1 MLMTN
6 QEFLR
11 RISGHGAKAHSGL
24 RRHFGLSGLMCTTA
38 LIVMGTSGFAETPPP
53 APAPSWNTEPYS
65 VAAPVTSD
73 ISQID
78 GAVGATNSLS
88 INSTGT
94 LAIVNGVTQ
103 GGTVSAVQDAELGS
117 NTLNITTDSTA
128 GANPNYIFVSQL
140 GDVTQTL
147 TITGAG
153 NKVYLVDFGGT
164 EVSIDDTIVL
174 TGDNNTMTLE
184 TKAIISAHT
193 LLGVDIT
200 GDSHTIYVSNDEF
213 SKLTLY
219 LNGFADDV
227 SVVQDNSGVTQQ
239 YTATMSLFNEA
250 DVNITAS
257 TFGNVVSIA
266 QTGTN
271 NLLDFDLFGDGNNIT
286 VNQVNSGVGVND
298 LTVDLSDDDVDLTI
312 NASGAGVN
320 AFTVAGTGNVLT
332 IKSDPNADGL
342 SSANAEANVT
352 VLGSQNTL
360 NSQNYTDVA
369 ITLGA
374 DGAPVAGNT
383 VTTNGNVDVAIFS
396 NDNTVTFNNDSTDD
410 SFIPFIFIGE
420 GESGLIDNDSNTI
433 NATNTDPFG
442 DQTDFELYIS
452 GNGNGYDLDTSGLV
466 SAYVEIVGN
475 SNDVIGSSGVL
486 GADFSLHLIGN
497 DNDVDFDNLSSF
509 DNTAQLG
516 IVVVGN
522 LNNLTLASTAAEVY
536 SSHFHVVGNR
546 NTFSYDLLAGVD
558 HTTVGSDFGATFT
571 AASTSGGRSYYN
583 LAMDAFGTG
592 FTKFTTGAS
601 SMVITGDCSYSE
613 DPNGDGFCS

>member
-1 MLMTN
+1 MTN
-6 QEFLR
+6 LE
-11 RISGHGAKAHSGL
+11 ISRHITGQGAKAHSGL
-24 RRHFGLSGLMCTTA
+24 RCKVGLSGLMCTTA
-38 LIVMGTSGFAETPPP
+38 LIVVGTSGFAETL
-53 APAPSWNTEPYS
+53 PSWDTEPYF
-65 VAAPVTSD
+65 VTVPSSSD

-78 GAVGATNSLS
+78 GAGDATNSLS

-94 LAIVNGVTQ
+94 LAIVNGVTKS
-103 GGTVSAVQDAELGS
+103 GTVSAVQDAALGS
-117 NTLNITTDSTA
+117 NTLNITTDSAA
-128 GANPNYIFVSQL
+128 GDNPNYIFVSQL

-164 EVSIDDTIVL
+164 ADSINDEIVL
-174 TGDNNTMTLE
+174 NGNDNIMTLE
-184 TKAIISAHT
+184 TSAFMSAHT
-193 LLGVDIT
+193 LLGVDIY

-227 SVVQDNSGVTQQ
+227 SVVQDNSGVTEQ
-239 YTATMSLFNEA
+239 YTASMTLFNEA
-250 DVNITAS
+250 DVSIIAS
-257 TFGNVVSIA
+257 NFGNVVSIA

-271 NLLDFDLFGDGNNIT
+271 NVLDFDLQGDGNNIT
-286 VNQVNSGVGVND
+286 VNQVNSGVGLND

-352 VLGSQNTL
+352 VLGNQNIL
-360 NSQNYTDVA
+360 DSQNYTDVA
-369 ITLGA
+369 VTLGA
-374 DGAPVAGNT
+374 YGATVTGNT
-383 VTTNGNVDVAIFS
+383 VTTSGNVEVGIFS
-396 NDNTVTFNNDSTDD
+396 DDNTVTFYNDDGND
-410 SFIPFIFIGE
+410 SFIPYIFIGE
-420 GESGLIDNDSNTI
+420 GENGLTDNDGNTI
-433 NATNTDPFG
+433 NATNTDMF
-442 DQTDFELYIS
+442 DLQTDFKLYIS
-452 GNGNGYDLDTSGLV
+452 GNGNGYDLDTWDLS

-475 SNDVIGSSGVL
+475 SNDVIGSNGVINSVFEL
-486 GADFSLHLIGN
+486 VLIGN
-497 DNDVDFDNLSSF
+497 DNDVNFDNLYSI
-509 DNTAQLG
+509 DNNAQLG
-516 IVVVGN
+516 IEVLGN

-536 SSHFHVVGNR
+536 SSNFRVEGNR
-546 NTFSYDLLAGVD
+546 NTFSYDLLAGVV

-571 AASTSGGRSYYN
+571 ATSTSGGRSYYN
-583 LAMDAFGTG
+583 LSMDAFGTG

-613 DPNGDGFCS
+613 DSNGVGACS

>member
-1 MLMTN
+1 MTN
-6 QEFLR
+6 LE
-11 RISGHGAKAHSGL
+11 ISRHITGQGAKAHSGL
-24 RRHFGLSGLMCTTA
+24 RRHVGLSGLMCTTA
-38 LIVMGTSGFAETPPP
+38 LVVMGTSGFAQT
-53 APAPSWNTEPYS
+53 APSWDTEPYY
-65 VAAPVTSD
+65 VEAPVTSG

-78 GAVGATNSLS
+78 GEGATNSLS

-103 GGTVSAVQDAELGS
+103 SGTASAVQDAALGS
-117 NTLNITTDSTA
+117 NTLNITTDSDFGTT
-128 GANPNYIFVSQL
+128 PNYIFVSQL

-164 EVSIDDTIVL
+164 VDEINDTIVL
-174 TGDNNTMTLE
+174 DGNDNIMTLE
-184 TKAIISAHT
+184 TSAIINAHT
-193 LLGVDIT
+193 FLDVDIV

-219 LNGFADDV
+219 LYGFADDV
-227 SVVQDNSGVTQQ
+227 SVVQDNSDVTLQ

-250 DVNITAS
+250 DVRITAS

-271 NLLDFDLFGDGNNIT
+271 NVLDFDLQGDGNNIT
-286 VNQVNSGVGVND
+286 VNQVNSGEGLNN

-320 AFTVAGTGNVLT
+320 AFTVAGTGNILT

-360 NSQNYTDVA
+360 DSQNYTDVA
-369 ITLGA
+369 VTLGA
-374 DGAPVAGNT
+374 DGAPVVGNI
-383 VTTNGNVDVAIFS
+383 VTTNGNVDVGIFS
-396 NDNTVTFNNDSTDD
+396 NYNTVTFNNDSVNDTL
-410 SFIPFIFIGE
+410 IPFIFIGE
-420 GESGLIDNDSNTI
+420 GESSLIDNDSNTI
-433 NATNTDPFG
+433 NATNDDTFG
-442 DQTDFELYIS
+442 SQTDFELLIS
-452 GNGNGYDLDTSGLV
+452 GNGNGYGLDTLGLD

-475 SNDVIGSSGVL
+475 RNEVSGDNGVY
-486 GADFSLHLIGN
+486 GADFSLHLTGSENYVHFDELYSI
-497 DNDVDFDNLSSF
+497 DNS
-509 DNTAQLG
+509 AQLG
-516 IVVVGN
+516 IVVLGN
-522 LNNLTLASTAAEVY
+522 SNGLTLASTDAEVY
-536 SSHFHVVGNR
+536 NSNFHVEGNG
-546 NTFSYDLLAGVD
+546 NTFSYDLLAGVV

-571 AASTSGGRSYYN
+571 AASAADGRSYYN
-583 LAMDAFGTG
+583 LSMDAFGTG

-613 DPNGDGFCS
+613 DAYGDGACS